1 MYFDCVKS
9 NFLSRIN
16 LNSESEAK
24 INVLI
29 WTNKNSVYIGPDHL
43 ELIIFDIIEKKIDNR
58 LGHLLLPNT

>member
-43 ELIIFDIIEKKIDNR
+43 ELIIFDIIEKKNQ
-58 LGHLLLPNT
+58 